1 MRVCIFMACLSK
13 EGEGKGH
20 LSEILNWMMGFEG
33 FNEIVLHSLITQKDS
48 DKGFRGILK
57 NQNCVLGL
65 IKTSKNRP
73 YLLL

>member
-33 FNEIVLHSLITQKDS
+33 FNEIVLHSW
-48 DKGFRGILK
+48 G
-57 NQNCVLGL
+57 
-65 IKTSKNRP
+65 
-73 YLLL
+73 